1 MAGGIGVFLHFRCW
15 RLRSRR
21 RSKGSHPLGLLQKMS
36 VGIKKRSS
44 LESGSFWTRVCC
56 KYQLFAKVLRATLDR
71 QHMDSPCS
79 RTADQ
84 GSLTPQCRL
93 VVRYWGFP
101 HTHTQFTVNVFA
113 HLQKKS
119 FTLNLP
125 PPPHHGPWCYVNTAL
140 GESCVCRSPRI
151 KTSTVKK
158 QALK

>member
-101 HTHTQFTVNVFA
+101 HTHTIHCQRVCTPA
-113 HLQKKS
+113 EEELYLES
-119 FTLNLP
+119 AP
-125 PPPHHGPWCYVNTAL
+125 SPHHGPWCYVNTAL